1 MDPRAQR
8 RERAAER
15 ATAATARAQAGRNR
29 PLLQRWRRLRR
40 TVGSWLLATLAPWLV
55 RLLALTWRVQRRGD
69 LGRSL
74 QHGSS
79 PWLVAMWHGR
89 MLALMPLRHHR
100 GRSIGVLVSP
110 SDDGALAARALRHFR
125 YRIVR
130 GSLSRGGSAA
140 LRSMQDLLAHGGQ
153 LVITPDGPRGPRHT
167 MNVGLAWLSR
177 ATGAPIVPVA
187 CAVDRAW
194 RLRSWDRFV
203 VPKPF
208 ARLCVHYGEPI
219 HVPADADD
227 AALEAVAAGLRQRL
241 LAAERDAFAQLGVRD
256 DLDP

>member
-1 MDPRAQR
+1 MDPRAER

-15 ATAATARAQAGRNR
+15 ARAAAARTQAGRNR
-29 PLLQRWRRLRR
+29 AGLQRWRRLRR
-40 TVGSWLLATLAPWLV
+40 AVGGWLLATLAPWLV
-55 RLLALTWRVQRRGD
+55 RLLALTWRVERSGAGQ
-69 LGRSL
+69 SL
-74 QHGSS
+74 QHGGS

-110 SDDGALAARALRHFR
+110 SDDGALAAVLLRHFR
-125 YRIVR
+125 YRVVR

-208 ARLCVHYGEPI
+208 ARLRVHYGEPVQ
-219 HVPADADD
+219 VPADADD
-227 AALEAVAAGLRQRL
+227 GALEGVAAELRRRL
-241 LAAERDAFAQLGVRD
+241 LAAERDAFVQLGVRD
-256 DLDP
+256 DLGP

>member
-1 MDPRAQR
+1 MNARPSR

-15 ATAATARAQAGRNR
+15 AAAAAARTEAGRNR
-29 PLLQRWRRLRR
+29 PGLQRWRRLRR
-40 TVGSWLLATLAPWLV
+40 SVGSWLLATMAPWLV
-55 RLLALTWRVQRRGD
+55 RLLALTWRVE
-69 LGRSL
+69 RSGAGQAL
-74 QHGSS
+74 QHGRS

-110 SDDGALAARALRHFR
+110 SDDGALAAMALRHFR

-130 GSLSRGGSAA
+130 GSLSRGGSSA

-208 ARLCVHYGEPI
+208 ARVLVHYGEPI
-219 HVPADADD
+219 LVPADVDEAT
-227 AALEAVAAGLRQRL
+227 LEDVAADLRRRL
-241 LAAERDAFAQLGVRD
+241 LAAERDAFAQLGVAD
-256 DLDP
+256 DHGP

>member
-1 MDPRAQR
+1 MDPRAER

-15 ATAATARAQAGRNR
+15 AAAAATRTRAGRNR
-29 PLLQRWRRLRR
+29 PGLQRWRRLRR
-40 TVGSWLLATLAPWLV
+40 AVGGWLLATLAPWLV
-55 RLLALTWRVQRRGD
+55 RLLARTWRVQRSGP
-69 LGRSL
+69 GQAL
-74 QHGSS
+74 QHGRS

-130 GSLSRGGSAA
+130 GSLSRGGAAA

-194 RLRSWDRFV
+194 RLSSWDRFV

-208 ARLCVHYGEPI
+208 ARLQVHYGEPVL
-219 HVPADADD
+219 VPVDADD
-227 AALEAVAAGLRQRL
+227 AALEAVAADLRLRL
-241 LAAERDAFAQLGVRD
+241 LAAERAAFAQLGVPD
-256 DLDP
+256 DHGP